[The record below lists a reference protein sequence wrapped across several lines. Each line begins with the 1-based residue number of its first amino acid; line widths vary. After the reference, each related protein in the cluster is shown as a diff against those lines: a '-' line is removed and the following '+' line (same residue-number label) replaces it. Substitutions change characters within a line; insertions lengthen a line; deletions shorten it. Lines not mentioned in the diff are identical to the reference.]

1 MCTRAGPK
9 VTLDIATYIVE
20 GPTAHAQKYCLPGAP
35 SGSGFGCWFPQHD
48 GTFRGSRGRLRVS
61 AIRPL
66 GRCKAGHL
74 SVPCPRKP
82 LETLRA
88 TMMVNFTNSCV
99 ALPDIK
105 QRRERDLYD
114 SDRDS
119 WLSEGLVPEDVD
131 ILRSRAADLERD
143 GYLSMAPY
151 LHCSEHAFA

>member
-1 MCTRAGPK
+1 MDSNAILGCSEAFGARLDQLLRTVFCKCSTAQRPVLSCHVGTCSCAPETSPK

-20 GPTAHAQKYCLPGAP
+20 GPIAYAQQYCLPGAL
-35 SGSGFGCWFPQHD
+35 SGSGFGCWLPQND

-88 TMMVNFTNSCV
+88 TMIVNFSSSCV

-105 QRRERDLYD
+105 TA
-114 SDRDS
+114 
-119 WLSEGLVPEDVD
+119 P
-131 ILRSRAADLERD
+131 RSRPL
-143 GYLSMAPY
+143 
-151 LHCSEHAFA
+151 